1 MFADICTGLISIL
14 TPETI
19 GAVALGIFTG
29 LMFGAIPGISGI
41 MAISILLPLTFYV
54 SPLVGIPMLLG
65 IYKASMFGGSITAV
79 LLNTPGAPPAVCT
92 AMDGYPLTKQGKAG
106 KGLNAALVGSVF
118 GDTFSNILLICV
130 AAPLSYLTLK
140 VGPVEQC
147 SLILLALTVVGSIS
161 GSSILKGI
169 LCAGV
174 GILLATVG
182 VSGTTGAMR
191 FTFENENL
199 MSGIALIPMVIGLL
213 CLPEVIHQACS
224 GIRKTFEQQ
233 FDLSGENGR
242 LSWQEIKSRIPVLL
256 RSSIIGSVI
265 GAMPGLGA
273 SPAAYMAYSEAQRTS
288 KHPEQFGKGAIE
300 GVMAPEAAN
309 NAVTS
314 SAMIPLLTLGIPGDD
329 VTAVLMGGL
338 IIQGLQP
345 GPELFTRYAP
355 MTYTFFAGFVLVQF
369 FMLGIGLLGCRGF
382 AQISRLSDAI
392 LIPSVA
398 VLCVVGSFAIHKNFF
413 DVVIMMI
420 FGVLGYL
427 VRKFDL
433 NPAAIVLALILG
445 PIGEN
450 GLRRSLR
457 LSGGSPAILFS
468 TPLCWVLI
476 ALCVFGVCSPIFM
489 NRMEKKAVENA
500 GGDIPNETGDDPVR
514 TSD

>member
-256 RSSIIGSVI
+256 RSSIIGFPSRLH
-265 GAMPGLGA
+265 GLLR
-273 SPAAYMAYSEAQRTS
+273 SPAHLETSRAVRQRRHRRRHGPRS
-288 KHPEQFGKGAIE
+288 RQQRRDRFRHDPAPDPRHPRRRRDRRAHGR
-300 GVMAPEAAN
+300 VPH
-309 NAVTS
+309 
-314 SAMIPLLTLGIPGDD
+314 PGHH
-329 VTAVLMGGL
+329 
-338 IIQGLQP
+338 P
-345 GPELFTRYAP
+345 
-355 MTYTFFAGFVLVQF
+355 
-369 FMLGIGLLGCRGF
+369 
-382 AQISRLSDAI
+382 
-392 LIPSVA
+392 
-398 VLCVVGSFAIHKNFF
+398 
-413 DVVIMMI
+413 
-420 FGVLGYL
+420 
-427 VRKFDL
+427 
-433 NPAAIVLALILG
+433 
-445 PIGEN
+445 
-450 GLRRSLR
+450 
-457 LSGGSPAILFS
+457 
-468 TPLCWVLI
+468 
-476 ALCVFGVCSPIFM
+476 
-489 NRMEKKAVENA
+489 
-500 GGDIPNETGDDPVR
+500 R
-514 TSD
+514 TQHFL

>member
-174 GILLATVG
+174 GILLPTVG
-182 VSGTTGAMR
+182 VSGTTGAVR
-191 FTFENENL
+191 FTFENENHV
-199 MSGIALIPMVIGLL
+199 GHRPHPDGHRPALP
-213 CLPEVIHQACS
+213 AKS
-224 GIRKTFEQQ
+224 SIRPVPASARPLNSSSIFPAKTAP
-233 FDLSGENGR
+233 LVAGN
-242 LSWQEIKSRIPVLL
+242 QEPHRSCPVRPSSA
-256 RSSIIGSVI
+256 RSSAPCPASRL
-265 GAMPGLGA
+265 PPPRTWPTR
-273 SPAAYMAYSEAQRTS
+273 SPAHDIPR
-288 KHPEQFGKGAIE
+288 
-300 GVMAPEAAN
+300 
-309 NAVTS
+309 S
-314 SAMIPLLTLGIPGDD
+314 SAK
-329 VTAVLMGGL
+329 
-338 IIQGLQP
+338 
-345 GPELFTRYAP
+345 AP
-355 MTYTFFAGFVLVQF
+355 SKASWLPKPPT
-369 FMLGIGLLGCRGF
+369 
-382 AQISRLSDAI
+382 
-392 LIPSVA
+392 
-398 VLCVVGSFAIHKNFF
+398 
-413 DVVIMMI
+413 
-420 FGVLGYL
+420 
-427 VRKFDL
+427 
-433 NPAAIVLALILG
+433 
-445 PIGEN
+445 
-450 GLRRSLR
+450 
-457 LSGGSPAILFS
+457 
-468 TPLCWVLI
+468 TP
-476 ALCVFGVCSPIFM
+476 
-489 NRMEKKAVENA
+489 
-500 GGDIPNETGDDPVR
+500 
-514 TSD
+514 

>member
-92 AMDGYPLTKQGKAG
+92 AMDGYPLAKQGKAG

-169 LCAGV
+169 ICAGV

-224 GIRKTFEQQ
+224 ARP
-233 FDLSGENGR
+233 S
-242 LSWQEIKSRIPVLL
+242 S
-256 RSSIIGSVI
+256 RSSI
-265 GAMPGLGA
+265 
-273 SPAAYMAYSEAQRTS
+273 SPART
-288 KHPEQFGKGAIE
+288 
-300 GVMAPEAAN
+300 AASRGRKSR
-309 NAVTS
+309 AASRFCSARPS
-314 SAMIPLLTLGIPGDD
+314 SARSSAPCPALGLHPPRTWRIPKPS
-329 VTAVLMGGL
+329 
-338 IIQGLQP
+338 
-345 GPELFTRYAP
+345 AP
-355 MTYTFFAGFVLVQF
+355 
-369 FMLGIGLLGCRGF
+369 R
-382 AQISRLSDAI
+382 
-392 LIPSVA
+392 
-398 VLCVVGSFAIHKNFF
+398 
-413 DVVIMMI
+413 
-420 FGVLGYL
+420 
-427 VRKFDL
+427 
-433 NPAAIVLALILG
+433 
-445 PIGEN
+445 
-450 GLRRSLR
+450 
-457 LSGGSPAILFS
+457 S
-468 TPLCWVLI
+468 TPNSS
-476 ALCVFGVCSPIFM
+476 ARAPS
-489 NRMEKKAVENA
+489 KASW
-500 GGDIPNETGDDPVR
+500 PPKPPTTP
-514 TSD
+514 

>member
-242 LSWQEIKSRIPVLL
+242 LSWQEIKSRIPAHLETSREVRQRRHRRRHGS
-256 RSSIIGSVI
+256 RSRQQRRDRFRHDPAPDPRHPRRRRDRRAHGRVPH
-265 GAMPGLGA
+265 PGHH
-273 SPAAYMAYSEAQRTS
+273 PRTQ
-288 KHPEQFGKGAIE
+288 HF
-300 GVMAPEAAN
+300 
-309 NAVTS
+309 
-314 SAMIPLLTLGIPGDD
+314 L
-329 VTAVLMGGL
+329 
-338 IIQGLQP
+338 
-345 GPELFTRYAP
+345 
-355 MTYTFFAGFVLVQF
+355 
-369 FMLGIGLLGCRGF
+369 
-382 AQISRLSDAI
+382 
-392 LIPSVA
+392 
-398 VLCVVGSFAIHKNFF
+398 
-413 DVVIMMI
+413 
-420 FGVLGYL
+420 
-427 VRKFDL
+427 
-433 NPAAIVLALILG
+433 
-445 PIGEN
+445 
-450 GLRRSLR
+450 
-457 LSGGSPAILFS
+457 
-468 TPLCWVLI
+468 
-476 ALCVFGVCSPIFM
+476 
-489 NRMEKKAVENA
+489 
-500 GGDIPNETGDDPVR
+500 
-514 TSD
+514 